1 VCGARRV
8 AVQSLSNT
16 PIRAG
21 ADFGF
26 RRGRVL
32 KSGRK
37 SPPRC
42 RTPPFLC
49 SIRGPRSGEHHAR
62 SFSFVSRLFRNRI
75 PRLCPGPTGRAA
87 RRLRASRLHATC
99 RQGRQVDSLGPELRR
114 GRQRSA
120 RHSLWR
126 ASPRSDASK
135 RRQSCANLGS
145 AWLWDGDSQRASHH
159 YRPQQQSHH
168 PSLGLDRSLRLSN
181 ERLLSRKA
189 GRQKPTIINF
199 LSTRLSDD

>member
-1 VCGARRV
+1 MCGARRV

-62 SFSFVSRLFRNRI
+62 SFSFVSRLFRNRT
-75 PRLCPGPTGRAA
+75 PRLLCPGPTGRAA

-126 ASPRSDASK
+126 ASPRSDAPK

-145 AWLWDGDSQRASHH
+145 ARLWDGDSQRASHH

-168 PSLGLDRSLRLSN
+168 PSLGLDRSSACSLAQPRQ
-181 ERLLSRKA
+181 
-189 GRQKPTIINF
+189 QKPTIINF